1 MPSLFSFIHFE
12 AVWLWHS
19 GIYRF
24 LRMSRQQA
32 GRFFLKARNKK
43 PMLPTGI
50 DWAPDHE
57 NAIAFQFYPF
67 WSGLT
72 LTLRDLSLFT
82 HVEAASGK
90 IFFLKARNKKP
101 MLPTG
106 IDWAPDHE
114 NAIAFQFYP
123 FWSGLT
129 LDTPGFIAFYACR
142 GSKREDFFL
151 KARNKKPMLPTGI
164 DWAPDHE
171 NAIAFQFYP
180 FWSGLTLTLRDL
192 SLFTH
197 VEAASGKI
205 FSEGPE

>member
-1 MPSLFSFIHFE
+1 MVLITKMPSHFSFIHFE

-43 PMLPTGI
+43 TMLPTGI

-67 WSGLT
+67 WSCLT

-90 IFFLKARNKKP
+90 IFLKARNKKTDASYGDR
-101 MLPTG
+101 LG
-106 IDWAPDHE
+106 S
-114 NAIAFQFYP
+114 
-123 FWSGLT
+123 WSRKCHRFSVLSI
-129 LDTPGFIAFYACR
+129 LKRSDFDTPGFIAFYACR
-142 GSKREDFFL
+142 GSKREDFFW
-151 KARNKKPMLPTGI
+151 RPGI
-164 DWAPDHE
+164 K
-171 NAIAFQFYP
+171 NRCF
-180 FWSGLTLTLRDL
+180 LR
-192 SLFTH
+192 
-197 VEAASGKI
+197 G
-205 FSEGPE
+205 